1 MLITKHLDAGRVP
14 KIDLAVR
21 GALWF
26 GPLKGAGKTAT
37 AGLKGGLKDG
47 LSARGQQMKG
57 QLVDVLVAKGKIV
70 ALVPAG
76 TLDMHAAKEVD
87 AAGLVLLPSL
97 TDVHTHLREP
107 GQEYKEDIASGLCA
121 AAHGGF
127 SNILCM
133 ANTRPVNDNASVT
146 EFMLEQARRSW
157 PNGPRLYPIGA
168 LTKGLKGVELAPLAE
183 LKAAGISDYSIYLD
197 PESHFLFAVQTRADN
212 STANDLPGKAIVRK
226 WWDYMGDIMET
237 NPDHSPVSKSLS
249 PVFHMD

>member
-87 AAGLVLLPSL
+87 AAGLVLLRSMFL
-97 TDVHTHLREP
+97 RVFRGRTHTPAAEGAPNLDDIGAGKLALVTRAVGP
-107 GQEYKEDIASGLCA
+107 GLSGEIKFRGSFWRAESAETIGEGESVVILGLAQNDSGAYLVRSASA
-121 AAHGGF
+121 AAQNGG
-127 SNILCM
+127 
-133 ANTRPVNDNASVT
+133 
-146 EFMLEQARRSW
+146 Q
-157 PNGPRLYPIGA
+157 
-168 LTKGLKGVELAPLAE
+168 
-183 LKAAGISDYSIYLD
+183 
-197 PESHFLFAVQTRADN
+197 
-212 STANDLPGKAIVRK
+212 
-226 WWDYMGDIMET
+226 
-237 NPDHSPVSKSLS
+237 
-249 PVFHMD
+249 